1 MIELIDDMFFWNAE
15 GSFVKDFN
23 KECIN
28 TINFLNDIL
37 QYHLNC
43 KPEKQ
48 KGYSRELGEIET
60 LNYHPI
66 NKRKLLLNK
75 QNGSNDDNSHFRI
88 NFFKAINNPHQKKLE

>member
-28 TINFLNDIL
+28 AMDFLNSIL
-37 QYHLNC
+37 QFNTNC
-43 KPEKQ
+43 KIEKQ

-60 LNYHPI
+60 LNYRPI

-75 QNGSNDDNSHFRI
+75 QNRSNNDNSYFPYQLFLKLLIIHI
-88 NFFKAINNPHQKKLE
+88 KKN